1 MPATRNSNRWLRL
14 FLSLIGLLLVAQ
26 GAAPQV
32 QAPAL
37 LSPDERYKA
46 DLLLIVAHPD
56 DDVVIGGYL
65 ARIAL
70 DEHKRIAVIYCTNG
84 DGGGNAVG
92 NESGASLG
100 QMREIEARRAL
111 AYFGIYSVWFLP
123 GHDNPGQNVLRSLDS
138 WNHGRALDDV
148 VRLVRITRPDAI
160 LTWLPDPVV
169 GENHDDHQ
177 ASSVLAVEAFD
188 A

>member
-1 MPATRNSNRWLRL
+1 MKTRLRL
-14 FLSLIGLLLVAQ
+14 PIFALFLIASWTFAGIGRAQ
-26 GAAPQV
+26 SPAP
-32 QAPAL
+32 PL
-37 LSPDERYKA
+37 PPPDDRYKA
-46 DLLLIVAHPD
+46 DLLVIVAHPD

-111 AYFGIYSVWFLP
+111 GAWGIHDVWFLG
-123 GHDNPGQNVLRSLDS
+123 GHDTPGQNVLRSLD
-138 WNHGRALDDV
+138 N
-148 VRLVRITRPDAI
+148 
-160 LTWLPDPVV
+160 
-169 GENHDDHQ
+169 
-177 ASSVLAVEAFD
+177 
-188 A
+188 